1 MKETTRNIIRL
12 IVLGLLIVLCTLLTI
27 TLWLG
32 ESKPSHYFLKPD
44 NKVYSKNT
52 VATKQIWSN
61 IGSTLYKIKSDSEKN
76 ALQEELI
83 AALRSDHIIVEAM
96 PKESYR
102 DILFGSKGMIF
113 EFGLEL
119 TVDEIIGQS
128 KDTKLSK
135 KEESIKIKQIYIEL
149 KGDHSYKTPIY
160 LVDKTGTII
169 GKLII
174 ENELKV
180 AENITELYSDT
191 DYTIDEKIYTSS
203 LTNVN
208 DSELFIG
215 NVIYPE
221 DNAKF
226 PVKGNKLKVERIIKE
241 GDEQLLDNYVSDLFK
256 NPSYKTINRMA
267 DGIIA
272 YSDNLNISVKY
283 NPIGTLEFTKTFLNY
298 SDNLSEVE
306 KINKVH
312 NFICQSRAIPDT
324 LKAGLYLEN
333 IVKEETITR
342 FEFGYRYENGEIVVL
357 TDTSKAQLNLN
368 AFLTITMQSD
378 EIISGK
384 WLMCDMVELEEETS
398 VDIESRTIIEQ
409 IYETKKVLFKL
420 SRLECAY
427 LVNDINK
434 SIELGF
440 SYTGE

>member
-1 MKETTRNIIRL
+1 MKETTRNVIRL
-12 IVLGLLIVLCTLLTI
+12 IFLGLLIMLCTLLTI

-32 ESKPSHYFLKPD
+32 ESNPSHFFLKQN
-44 NKVYSKNT
+44 NKVYAKNT
-52 VATKQIWSN
+52 VVAKQIWSN
-61 IGSTLYKIKSDSEKN
+61 IGSTLYKIKSDSEKE

-96 PKESYR
+96 PKETYR

-113 EFGLEL
+113 EFGCEL
-119 TVDEIIGQS
+119 TLDEMIGQS
-128 KDTKLSK
+128 KHSKTSK
-135 KEESIKIKQIYIEL
+135 KDVPLKIKQIYMEL

-160 LVDKTGTII
+160 LIDKTGTII
-169 GKLII
+169 GKLTI

-191 DYTIDEKIYTSS
+191 EYTIDEKIYTSS
-203 LTNVN
+203 LTSVS

-221 DNAKF
+221 NNAQM
-226 PVKGNKLKVERIIKE
+226 PLKGHKLKFERMIKE
-241 GDEQLLDNYVSDLFK
+241 GDKQLLDNYVSDLFK
-256 NPSYKTINRMA
+256 NPSYKTMNQMI
-267 DGIIA
+267 DGVIA

-283 NPIGTLEFTKTFLNY
+283 YPIGTLEFTRTFLNY
-298 SDNLSEVE
+298 TDNLDEVE

-312 NFICQSRAIPDT
+312 NFICQSRAIPED

-333 IVKEETITR
+333 IVKQGDITHY
-342 FEFGYRYENGEIVVL
+342 EFGYRHENGEIVVL
-357 TDTSKAQLNLN
+357 TDASKEQLNLN
-368 AFLTITMQSD
+368 AFLTLSMQND

-384 WLMCDMVELEEETS
+384 WLMRHIVELEEETS
-398 VDIESRTIIEQ
+398 VDIESRAIIDQIFETEQ
-409 IYETKKVLFKL
+409 TLFKL

-427 LVNDINK
+427 LVNDIDR